1 MSGHLHVV
9 LPGDIDSAAT
19 PSGGNRY
26 DREVCAGLAA
36 LGWTVREHRA
46 DLEPLDALL
55 AARPDGALVLL
66 DGLVASAHPDPL
78 AAHAARLRLV
88 VLVHLPFGDDDPA
101 ARPAEAR
108 ALRAATTVIATSD
121 WTGRRLA
128 ELYDLPADRIG
139 VAPPGVAPAPAAPG
153 SGTGGALLCVAV
165 LGRHK
170 GHDVL
175 VEALAGLPGEWTC
188 VCAGAVERDPAFVA
202 GLRARIDAAG
212 LDGRLTL
219 AGPLAGAALDALYA
233 GADLLVHPSR
243 GETYGMVA
251 AEALARGIPVLAT
264 TAKGLPDAVG
274 RAPDGTVPGLLVP
287 PGDPGALASALRR
300 WLADPALRRRLRAAA
315 LARRAT
321 LDGWASTAAAVAAA
335 LSRQRAPAWD

>member
-1 MSGHLHVV
+1 MSGPVVHVV
-9 LPGDIDSAAT
+9 LPGDIDSTTT

-46 DLEPLDALL
+46 DLEPLEALL

-66 DGLVASAHPDPL
+66 DGLVASARPGPL

-88 VLVHLPFGDDDPA
+88 VLVHMPFGDEDPA

-108 ALRAATTVIATSD
+108 ALRAATAVIATSD

-128 ELYDLPADRIG
+128 ELYALPADRID
-139 VAPPGVAPAPAAPG
+139 VAAPGVAPAPVAPG
-153 SGTGGALLCVAV
+153 SGAGGALLCVAV

-175 VEALAGLPGEWTC
+175 VEALSRLPGEWTC
-188 VCAGAVERDPAFVA
+188 ACAGALERDPAFVA
-202 GLRARIDAAG
+202 GLRSRIDAAG
-212 LDGRLTL
+212 LGGRLTL
-219 AGPLAGAALDALYA
+219 AGPCAGADLDALYA

-287 PGDPGALASALRR
+287 P
-300 WLADPALRRRLRAAA
+300 
-315 LARRAT
+315 
-321 LDGWASTAAAVAAA
+321 
-335 LSRQRAPAWD
+335 